1 MVEGSINGYTEAV
14 DEPRWL
20 DADEHGA
27 WIRLVAVTL
36 LLPSSLD
43 NQLQRDAGLTHFGY
57 LVLAMLS
64 ESEGRTLPMSTLA
77 SYTNASL
84 SRLSHVVARLERN
97 GWVVREPSSGD
108 RRVTMAR
115 MTEAGYAKIVES
127 APSHV
132 EHVRRVVFDALTPEQ
147 VRQLDQIAADVLCK
161 LDPEKRNVAT
171 R

>member
-1 MVEGSINGYTEAV
+1 MT
-14 DEPRWL
+14 EPRWL
-20 DADEHGA
+20 NDQEHAA

-64 ESEGRTLPMSTLA
+64 ESDERSLPMSTLA
-77 SYTNASL
+77 SYTNSSL

-97 GWVVREPSSGD
+97 GWVVREPCAYD
-108 RRVTMAR
+108 RRVTNAR
-115 MTEAGYAKIVES
+115 ITDAGYEKIVET
-127 APSHV
+127 APGHV
-132 EHVRRVVFDALTPEQ
+132 EHVREHVFDALSPEQ
-147 VRQLDQIAADVLCK
+147 VRQLDQIAVDVLGR
-161 LDPEKRNVAT
+161 LDPDKRNVAS

>member
-1 MVEGSINGYTEAV
+1 MP
-14 DEPRWL
+14 EPRWL
-20 DADEHGA
+20 STDEHDA

-64 ESEGRTLPMSTLA
+64 EADGRTLPMSTLA

-97 GWVVREPSSGD
+97 GWVVREPDEND
-108 RRVTMAR
+108 RRVTIAR
-115 MTEAGYAKIVES
+115 LTDAGYAKIVDT
-127 APSHV
+127 APGHV
-132 EHVRRVVFDALTPEQ
+132 EHVRKAVFDALTPEQ
-147 VRQLDQIAADVLCK
+147 VRQLDDIASNVLCR
-161 LDPEKRNVAT
+161 LDPGRRNVAT

>member
-1 MVEGSINGYTEAV
+1 MYTGRVTE
-14 DEPRWL
+14 ETRWL
-20 DADEHGA
+20 DAEEHDA

-84 SRLSHVVARLERN
+84 SRLSHVVARLECN
-97 GWVVREPSSGD
+97 DWVVREASADD

-115 MTEAGYAKIVES
+115 LTEAGLAKIVET
-127 APSHV
+127 APGHV
-132 EHVRRVVFDALTPEQ
+132 EHVRKVVFDALSPEQ
-147 VRQLDQIAADVLCK
+147 VRQLEQIAADVLCK

>member
-1 MVEGSINGYTEAV
+1 MTET
-14 DEPRWL
+14 RWL
-20 DADEHGA
+20 NAEEHDS
-27 WIRLVAVTL
+27 WIRLVALTL

-57 LVLAMLS
+57 LVIAMLS

-97 GWVVREPSSGD
+97 DWVVREPSEED
-108 RRVTMAR
+108 RRVTIAR
-115 MTEAGYAKIVES
+115 LTDAGYAKIVET

-132 EHVRRVVFDALTPEQ
+132 EHVREAVYDALTPDD
-147 VRQLDQIAADVLCK
+147 VRDLDRIAARVLNR
-161 LDPEKRNVAT
+161 LDPEGRNVAT
-171 R
+171 RKAQHQPQ

>member
-1 MVEGSINGYTEAV
+1 MT
-14 DEPRWL
+14 EPRWL
-20 DADEHGA
+20 NAEEHDA

-36 LLPSSLD
+36 LLPSALD
-43 NQLQRDAGLTHFGY
+43 NQLSRDAGLTHFGY

-84 SRLSHVVARLERN
+84 SRLSHVVARLECN
-97 GWVVREPSSGD
+97 DWVVREPSADD

-115 MTEAGYAKIVES
+115 LTEAGHAKIVDT
-127 APSHV
+127 APGHV
-132 EHVRRVVFDALTPEQ
+132 EHVRNVVFDALSPEQ
-147 VRQLDQIAADVLCK
+147 VRQLEQIAADVLCR
-161 LDPEKRNVAT
+161 LDPDKRNVAT

>member
-1 MVEGSINGYTEAV
+1 MTET
-14 DEPRWL
+14 RWL
-20 DADEHGA
+20 NDEEHDA
-27 WIRLVAVTL
+27 WIRLVAITL

-64 ESEGRTLPMSTLA
+64 ESADRTLPMSTLA

-97 GWVVREPSSGD
+97 EWVVREPCGHD
-108 RRVTMAR
+108 RRVTNAR
-115 MTEAGYAKIVES
+115 LTDPGYEKIVET
-127 APSHV
+127 APRHV
-132 EHVRRVVFDALTPEQ
+132 EHVREHVFDALTPDQ
-147 VRQLDQIAADVLCK
+147 VRQLDQIAADVLGR